1 MSTKKEIVAIAIA
14 VCESVRAAGP
24 EGIPEGPVYAQLM
37 GMIDIHGWH
46 AIMANLTNSGL
57 VEVRGHVMRWV
68 GPRSFFLDTSSLTC
82 QQDEPTPTETKPDQ
96 HSRLASDR
104 D

>member
-37 GMIDIHGWH
+37 GMINIHGWQ
-46 AIMANLTNSGL
+46 AIVTSLKDSGL
-57 VEVRGHVMRWV
+57 VEVRNHVMHWV
-68 GPRSFFLDTSSLTC
+68 GP
-82 QQDEPTPTETKPDQ
+82 
-96 HSRLASDR
+96 HSPAT
-104 D
+104 